1 MYYTASKSPKSIQE
15 LLHPHQN
22 VVVRCKSYNYYW
34 ECLNSSPKCVWFG
47 SSGCVQQALSGANPR
62 KGQLPRV
69 DNKWLGQVVITREFI
84 PARPHT
90 HGEEMRVA
98 RLHKHAESE
107 SSSGFILISGLP
119 PCTQTHSL
127 TYCNKWERAE
137 MAFGLLLELIPLAA
151 YQWVHI
157 YTYIRASKTAGGWM
171 DRWMDGPSLF

>member
-1 MYYTASKSPKSIQE
+1 
-15 LLHPHQN
+15 

-47 SSGCVQQALSGANPR
+47 SSGCVASTQQALSANPR

-90 HGEEMRVA
+90 HGGGGWRDCTNT
-98 RLHKHAESE
+98 ESE

-137 MAFGLLLELIPLAA
+137 MAFGLLPELIPLAA